1 MFLFPLIFQKF
12 CERICTQRPARQLSR
27 DKSTAQRG
35 TVFGRSRNPARI
47 FHLCANASR
56 RNELSFPTAAAA
68 RATQEIIPAQPG
80 DRRSGSLP
88 DQRGRQEEKG
98 RLPPSEGDAANP
110 LRPRGRPWRYCRP
123 HGPHDDTAAPPGR
136 SAGHS
141 RPHAPSADS
150 RRDGPPARRTSHSRG
165 ESAPPHGKQPQR
177 RSRQI
182 APISLGSTT
191 RFQFIMVK
199 SSRPG
204 SGSWP

>member
-1 MFLFPLIFQKF
+1 MSFPFPLRLQRGPRRKLFPLS
-12 CERICTQRPARQLSR
+12 PATGESM
-27 DKSTAQRG
+27 RG
-35 TVFGRSRNPARI
+35 
-47 FHLCANASR
+47 L
-56 RNELSFPTAAAA
+56 PTAGP
-68 RATQEIIPAQPG
+68 RLT

-123 HGPHDDTAAPPGR
+123 HGPHDGTAAPSGR